1 MKKVLLSLVGSG
13 LVVGTA
19 GAALY
24 TDTNSYGLTEINK
37 SAPVSGEFDITGGPF
52 GYKPSS
58 DQLSDAS
65 ATFVFADTDLN
76 TESLTISLANSPVGV
91 VSSSFGAMVSMSTLS
106 DLISDGKLSFAINAI
121 SGEGYLKSAVLS
133 ANGGAGVPDG
143 GATLTLLGLALLGI
157 LGARRKFV
165 SVN

>member
-13 LVVGTA
+13 LLVGTA

-24 TDTNSYGLTEINK
+24 TDLNSYGLTEINK
-37 SAPVSGEFDITGGPF
+37 SSPVSGEFDITGGPF

-91 VSSSFGAMVSMSTLS
+91 VSSSFGAMVSASTLS
-106 DLISDGKLSFAINAI
+106 DLISDGKLSFTINAI
-121 SGEGYLKSAVLS
+121 SVEAYLKSAALS
-133 ANGGAGVPDG
+133 AKGGDRCPGWRRDINSPRARF
-143 GATLTLLGLALLGI
+143 AWNLC
-157 LGARRKFV
+157 ARRKFV
-165 SVN
+165 SAY

>member
-1 MKKVLLSLVGSG
+1 
-13 LVVGTA
+13 
-19 GAALY
+19 
-24 TDTNSYGLTEINK
+24 
-37 SAPVSGEFDITGGPF
+37 
-52 GYKPSS
+52 
-58 DQLSDAS
+58 
-65 ATFVFADTDLN
+65 
-76 TESLTISLANSPVGV
+76 
-91 VSSSFGAMVSMSTLS
+91 MSTLS
-106 DLISDGKLSFAINAI
+106 DLISDGKLSFAMNAI